1 MKSKDHAAVWVP
13 PPLLF
18 VGPLVAAAALDS
30 LVPRPIS
37 AGGGLA
43 VTVGGLAIVAA
54 SVALGLSSVASFQRM
69 KTTILPAGR
78 PTTSIVDRGAYAFT
92 RNPMYL
98 AMALAYLGL
107 MAVLNT
113 LWALGF
119 FPVVVAV
126 VDRFVIR
133 REERY
138 LVEKFGET
146 YVSYC
151 SRVRRWM

>member
-1 MKSKDHAAVWVP
+1 MKTSDHAGVWVP

-18 VGPLVAAAALDS
+18 VSPLVAAAALES
-30 LVPRPIS
+30 VVPRPIF
-37 AGGGLA
+37 AGGGMASML
-43 VTVGGLAIVAA
+43 GGLVVVAA
-54 SVALGLSSVASFQRM
+54 AVALGLSSVASFRRM
-69 KTTILPAGR
+69 QTTILPAGR

-107 MAVLNT
+107 MVVLNT
-113 LWALGF
+113 LWALGA

-126 VDRFVIR
+126 VDRLVIR

-138 LVEKFGET
+138 LAGKFGEA

-151 SRVRRWM
+151 RRVRRWI